1 MADLLYRRVHEAL
14 RSAIT
19 AGTFP
24 VGSRLPSEAELSQEH
39 SVSAITV
46 KRALDMLRQ
55 EGLIVRRPR
64 LGTFVVGDRPVAL
77 PTTPGGATGQ
87 PLLGLVVTSFD
98 DTFGARVIE
107 GLLDAAGD
115 RAHVVVKR
123 TSGDRESEDQH
134 LRALVA
140 TPGLRGIALL
150 PSSSQYIPPAVLDL
164 VSRQFP
170 VVILDR
176 IFDAVPVSSVSS
188 DNLGGAKAATEFL
201 FSLGHQNIGVVS
213 SSSAVSTTAQRR
225 LGYVRAHAEAQ
236 IPLDERNELH
246 SLGATVPGSTVD
258 VDADIAVLE
267 RFVAERPA
275 VSAYLVTEYN
285 IALLLREACRR
296 QGIRVPEDVA
306 IVCFDHPQAF
316 ADRGLFRFTH
326 VSQDQRRIG
335 ELAIE
340 HLLVQ
345 IADPTRIE
353 RLVVPT
359 SLVEGRSTAP
369 AVRRLKG

>member
-19 AGTFP
+19 DGTFP

-64 LGTFVVGDRPVAL
+64 LGTFVVDDRPAT
-77 PTTPGGATGQ
+77 PNTTAPGASGQ
-87 PLLGLVVTSFD
+87 LLLGLVVTSFD

-115 RAHVVVKR
+115 RAHIVVKR
-123 TSGDRESEDQH
+123 TSGDRQSEDRH
-134 LRALVA
+134 LRALVSA
-140 TPGLRGIALL
+140 GIRGIALL

-176 IFDAVPVSSVSS
+176 MFDAVPVSSVSS
-188 DNLGGAKAATEFL
+188 DNLAGAKAATEYL
-201 FSLGHQNIGVVS
+201 LSLGHQKIGIVS
-213 SSSAVSTTAQRR
+213 ASSTVSTTAQRR

-236 IPLDERNELH
+236 IPLDEHNELH
-246 SLGATVPGSTVD
+246 SLGATVPGSTID

-267 RFVAERPA
+267 RFVAERPT
-275 VSAYLVTEYN
+275 VTAYLVTEYN

-296 QGIRVPEDVA
+296 QGILVPGDVS

-345 IADPTRIE
+345 IADPARIE

-359 SLVEGRSTAP
+359 SLVVGESTAP
-369 AVRRLKG
+369 APRSPKG